1 MLVVVSALSVVGVGV
16 VIQLFVGFVV
26 IIIIVISI
34 VFSILVAVVPP
45 RARVLIIIILFITI
59 PPGSASLVSPFG
71 GFCLL
76 SAICCN
82 NGNYV
87 LEYITLHSAR
97 HFPIM
102 L

>member
-1 MLVVVSALSVVGVGV
+1 MLVVFSALSVVGVGV

-26 IIIIVISI
+26 IISIVISV
-34 VFSILVAVVPP
+34 VFSVVAAVPP
-45 RARVLIIIILFITI
+45 RARVPIIIILFITI
-59 PPGSASLVSPFG
+59 PPGSVSLVSPFG

-76 SAICCN
+76 PAICCN

-87 LEYITLHSAR
+87 LEYITLHSAG

>member
-1 MLVVVSALSVVGVGV
+1 MLVVFSALSVVGVGV

-26 IIIIVISI
+26 IIIIVISV
-34 VFSILVAVVPP
+34 VFSVVAVVPP